1 MLYSS
6 GISTCDA
13 FAMRPRQI
21 TPLRKVKEEDMT
33 SVALESQTV
42 ATEYNGW
49 TNRETWMVNLW
60 LTNEECYYH
69 QLQEILHDYE
79 GREQAEELEQA
90 CRFIV
95 ERHDDTGLRGDLIG
109 TVLARVDWQEIIDN
123 NQ

>member
-1 MLYSS
+1 
-6 GISTCDA
+6 
-13 FAMRPRQI
+13 
-21 TPLRKVKEEDMT
+21 MT

-42 ATEYNGW
+42 TIKYNGW

-69 QLQEILHDYE
+69 RLQEILYDYE

-95 ERHDDTGLRGDLIG
+95 ERHDDTGLRGDLVNL
-109 TVLARVDWQEIIDN
+109 VLTKVNWQEIVEN
-123 NQ
+123 NR

>member
-1 MLYSS
+1 M
-6 GISTCDA
+6 T
-13 FAMRPRQI
+13 FASAA
-21 TPLRKVKEEDMT
+21 T
-33 SVALESQTV
+33 QTV

-60 LTNEECYYH
+60 FANEECYYR

-95 ERHDDTGLRGDLIG
+95 ERHDDTGLRGDLV
-109 TVLARVDWQEIIDN
+109 TVVLSRVNWEEIAEN
-123 NQ
+123 NR

>member
-1 MLYSS
+1 
-6 GISTCDA
+6 
-13 FAMRPRQI
+13 MRPRQI
-21 TPLRKVKEEDMT
+21 TPLRKVKEKDMT

-49 TNRETWMVNLW
+49 TNRETWTVNLW

-79 GREQAEELEQA
+79 GLEQAEELEQA

-95 ERHDDTGLRGDLIG
+95 ERHDDTGLRSDLI
-109 TVLARVDWQEIIDN
+109 TAVLSRVNWQEIAESN
-123 NQ
+123 R

>member
-1 MLYSS
+1 M
-6 GISTCDA
+6 T
-13 FAMRPRQI
+13 FAAKA
-21 TPLRKVKEEDMT
+21 T
-33 SVALESQTV
+33 QTV

-49 TNRETWMVNLW
+49 TNRETWMVYLW
-60 LTNEECYYH
+60 LTNEECYYR

>member
-1 MLYSS
+1 
-6 GISTCDA
+6 
-13 FAMRPRQI
+13 
-21 TPLRKVKEEDMT
+21 MT

-49 TNRETWMVNLW
+49 TNRETWTVNLW

-79 GREQAEELEQA
+79 GLEQAEELEQA

-95 ERHDDTGLRGDLIG
+95 ERHDDTGIRSDLI
-109 TVLARVDWQEIIDN
+109 TAVLSRVNWQEIVESN
-123 NQ
+123 R